1 MKQST
6 KLILLAA
13 SLVLA
18 LAAAVFGY
26 HLLKGQFE
34 QQQFQS
40 FSSNENGGPENQSAS
55 PDSETGGGQEPQLA
69 PDFTVYDGEGNS
81 ASLSDF
87 LVKPVIVNFWATW
100 CGYCKQ
106 EMPDFQEM
114 YDQYGEQIAFLMVN
128 LTDESETQQ
137 KAEEYI
143 QQEGYTF
150 PVYFDLEQDAAY
162 TYYLTSLPTTLVVD
176 EEGNVAGYAKGMV
189 NLEGLQNAVDFLLE
203 K

>member
-1 MKQST
+1 MKQSI
-6 KLILLAA
+6 KLILFAV
-13 SLVLA
+13 SLVLV
-18 LAAAVFGY
+18 LAVAVFGY

-34 QQQFQS
+34 QQQFQG
-40 FSSNENGGPENQSAS
+40 FSSESGRPENQSAS
-55 PDSETGGGQEPQLA
+55 SDSEGDDCQETQLA

-81 ASLSDF
+81 VSLSDF
-87 LVKPVIVNFWATW
+87 LGKPVIVNFWATW

-106 EMPDFQEM
+106 EMPDFQKM
-114 YDQYGEQIAFLMVN
+114 YDQYGEQIVFLMVN
-128 LTDESETQQ
+128 LTDENETQQ

-143 QQEGYTF
+143 QREGYTF

-176 EEGNVAGYAKGMV
+176 EEGSVSGYAKGMV
-189 NLEGLQNAVDFLLE
+189 SLEGLQSAVDFLLE